1 LQNLENEWYD
11 IFSQE
16 ERKLDEDFEQE
27 YAAREEYKEK
37 MDVAR
42 VEVEAFLNKLTVQNN
57 NSTSACSS
65 PTSCRRKLKL
75 AKIELDI

>member
-1 LQNLENEWYD
+1 LHNLETEWYH

-16 ERKLDEDFEQE
+16 ERKLEEDFEQE
-27 YAAREEYKEK
+27 SAATEEYKEK

-57 NSTSACSS
+57 TTSTCSS
-65 PTSCRRKLKL
+65 PMF
-75 AKIELDI
+75 IEEN